1 MAKRGWSL
9 TDAQLTNLR
18 ESWGEHKRRQKLNP
32 AARSAQAPTP
42 RKSIFDGGMPTGPAV
57 PSRPSQ
63 RPSPDRLRERTRSR
77 YNEETYSQPDI
88 SSLGLGETKSGYPTP
103 TPARKIAVDPSWRPG
118 TGDFDNPNI
127 PKRRMVIGGG
137 TGESSKQRR
146 QASTESAFRS
156 ADASMFN
163 STVTPKA
170 KRVEDKKP
178 LSHMSPDQNVF
189 W

>member
-9 TDAQLTNLR
+9 TEAQL
-18 ESWGEHKRRQKLNP
+18 ESYGDFRRRKKLNP

-63 RPSPDRLRERTRSR
+63 RPSPDRLRERAGRSGKETGDSQFYNRTTYEHADVSGSGRQPLYTPGARGGRGNEDDPTVPTRSMA
-77 YNEETYSQPDI
+77 SPP
-88 SSLGLGETKSGYPTP
+88 SPKS
-103 TPARKIAVDPSWRPG
+103 PAGMK
-118 TGDFDNPNI
+118 
-127 PKRRMVIGGG
+127 
-137 TGESSKQRR
+137 RR
-146 QASTESAFRS
+146 QASTQAAYRA

-163 STVTPKA
+163 SNVTPKA
-170 KRVEDKKP
+170 ERVENKRP
-178 LSHMSPDQNVF
+178 RSRMSPDQNVF